1 MGHRGVRWWRA
12 EITAAAGDDTALP
25 LISTKKNIYN
35 REGKQTQSLWKL
47 WIFWELKPGP
57 DIYGGE
63 MPERHGTFAQMV
75 AVLGQ
80 HSNKNVERASPSVS
94 GYWVVSRWMQTLIK
108 GRGRKGGG
116 GVKVFK
122 SAEVVKPSCFSLFV
136 QSFLP
141 CWTLLNSVILCFLS
155 DSSSASFLS
164 FISELLWRPK
174 ECVCDDNIT
183 GVLL

>member
-12 EITAAAGDDTALP
+12 EITAAAGDETALP

-35 REGKQTQSLWKL
+35 REGKQAQSLWKL
-47 WIFWELKPGP
+47 WIIWELKPGP

-94 GYWVVSRWMQTLIK
+94 GYWAVSRWMQTLIK
-108 GRGRKGGG
+108 GRVGG

-122 SAEVVKPSCFSLFV
+122 SAEVVKPSCFSLLV

-155 DSSSASFLS
+155 DSSSASFLP

-174 ECVCDDNIT
+174 ECVSDDNIT